1 MYLMRVPDF
10 MAIEPQ
16 IWKPASFQPPLTDH
30 HKKTTSSTFSAFD
43 TALTTVR
50 WRRSPS
56 KPSELQSNARIL
68 RWSDGSLTLQLASE
82 PSTQYEISAQALVP
96 PQRNPLKPT
105 PTSINTLNQK
115 GGRRGANT
123 QSQTAEEKYD
133 NTKDSLTYLV
143 EPIEAA
149 ASLRITQKLTAGL
162 QIKPSSTLADTAI
175 EQLQSSLAA
184 ASGAKVATS
193 GTMMAVEED
202 PELAKRKAELAE
214 REKMRARKR
223 LESQQERERERT
235 NRTLGR
241 SGLQSSRYGGGGLNA
256 GMLEDEDGLP
266 STSASGRKGPSK
278 ARGPQQRRRRANS
291 EYSSEED
298 YGRRGFQSKQDE
310 YDEEDDF
317 VAPSDEEEVVE
328 DDEDEDDGIVDD
340 RAQREG
346 SAKRRVDPDEDAD
359 GEVDDDAEAQAQAGR
374 KRRKVVMDDDEDEE

>member
-1 MYLMRVPDF
+1 MYLMKVPDF
-10 MAIEPQ
+10 MAIQPNA
-16 IWKPASFQPPLTDH
+16 WRPAAFQPPDADH
-30 HKKTTSSTFSAFD
+30 HKKHASSTFSAFD
-43 TALTTVR
+43 TALTTIR

-56 KPSELQSNARIL
+56 KPSELQSNARVL
-68 RWSDGSLTLQLASE
+68 RWSDGSLTLQLASD
-82 PSTQYEISAQALVP
+82 PGTQYEIGAQSLAP

-105 PTSINTLNQK
+105 PTSINTLNAK

-123 QSQTAEEKYD
+123 GSQATSDEKYD
-133 NTKDSLTYLV
+133 STKDSLTYLV
-143 EPIEAA
+143 EPVESAA
-149 ASLRITQKLTAGL
+149 ALRITQKLTAGL

-193 GTMMAVEED
+193 ATMMQVEED

-223 LESQQERERERT
+223 IEAQQERERERT

-241 SGLQSSRYGGGGLNA
+241 SGLSSGRYGGGGLSA

-266 STSASGRKGPSK
+266 STSGGGRKGPSK
-278 ARGPQQRRRRANS
+278 PRGQQQRRRRANS

-328 DDEDEDDGIVDD
+328 DDEDEDDGIVED
-340 RAQREG
+340 RGQREG
-346 SAKRRVDPDEDAD
+346 SVKRRAEVDEDAE
-359 GEVDDDAEAQAQAGR
+359 GEEDDEVLAAGGR
-374 KRRKVVMDDDEDEE
+374 KRRKVVMDDEDEEE